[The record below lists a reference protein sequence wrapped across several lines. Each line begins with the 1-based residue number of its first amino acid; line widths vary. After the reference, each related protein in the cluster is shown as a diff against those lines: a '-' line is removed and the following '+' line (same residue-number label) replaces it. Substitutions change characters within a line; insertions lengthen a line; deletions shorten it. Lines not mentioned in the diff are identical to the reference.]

1 MDDTSEE
8 FQALFSEMSAFVTDC
23 MSGHDP
29 SHNPAHVHR
38 VGALAT
44 KILEGER
51 TLHPTTQYNGAVV
64 KLAALLHDIGDRK
77 YLSKMNAAPG
87 SEELDPTTM
96 VQHAL
101 LARGAT
107 PELASRVQTIVS
119 HVSYTT
125 ECKDPALI
133 RRMIDEDG
141 FVELGVVQDAD
152 RLDAIGAVGI
162 GRCFT
167 FLGAVGK
174 KYCVD
179 GKWEMD
185 NSIEHFGDKLVK
197 LEGMMKTATGRE
209 MARISRTATQITRN
223 MHAPHPP
230 KINTAI
236 HQATG
241 IQPTFATMAD
251 AQFDS
256 ALDLLRRLNP
266 RDTKTNLQAITSIV
280 PELTEDLLS
289 SVDQPLEIRRCPQ
302 SNRDY
307 LLCDYNRDG
316 DSYRSPWSN
325 EFDPPLEDG
334 TVPSERV
341 RKLEVAANESFD
353 VYRELYYEGGVGS
366 VYFWDL
372 DDGFAGVILLKKGV
386 TPGSQSSGEWDSIH
400 VFEATD
406 RARMSHYKL
415 TSTVILHL
423 ANKTEALGDMDLSG
437 NMTRQVEVDLPVE
450 SDASHVANVGRLVE
464 DMELKM
470 RNLLQEVYFGK
481 AKDVVGEL
489 RSLGPLSDANRDRET
504 QREMIMSMQK

>member
-1 MDDTSEE
+1 MQPRPMQSETSE
-8 FQALFSEMSAFVTDC
+8 L
-23 MSGHDP
+23 
-29 SHNPAHVHR
+29 
-38 VGALAT
+38 
-44 KILEGER
+44 
-51 TLHPTTQYNGAVV
+51 
-64 KLAALLHDIGDRK
+64 
-77 YLSKMNAAPG
+77 
-87 SEELDPTTM
+87 
-96 VQHAL
+96 
-101 LARGAT
+101 
-107 PELASRVQTIVS
+107 TIPFCS
-119 HVSYTT
+119 
-125 ECKDPALI
+125 
-133 RRMIDEDG
+133 
-141 FVELGVVQDAD
+141 
-152 RLDAIGAVGI
+152 
-162 GRCFT
+162 
-167 FLGAVGK
+167 
-174 KYCVD
+174 
-179 GKWEMD
+179 
-185 NSIEHFGDKLVK
+185 
-197 LEGMMKTATGRE
+197 
-209 MARISRTATQITRN
+209 
-223 MHAPHPP
+223 
-230 KINTAI
+230 
-236 HQATG
+236 
-241 IQPTFATMAD
+241 
-251 AQFDS
+251 
-256 ALDLLRRLNP
+256 DLLRRLNP

-325 EFDPPLEDG
+325 EFYPPLEDG

-372 DDGFAGVILLKKGV
+372 DDGFAGVILLKKGALRTDSGLLSMLYIATDFQFRLGV

-470 RNLLQEVYFGK
+470 RNLLRMF
-481 AKDVVGEL
+481 
-489 RSLGPLSDANRDRET
+489 RSLVVMYWFEEFMLT
-504 QREMIMSMQK
+504 